1 MRHGLLAI
9 DVFSCENGSDN
20 DFLVPVIR
28 HSRDNAV
35 DFPVVQKFLVA
46 SCCRDAGTDDFL
58 GQAMS
63 AVIKVTRSNA
73 FDSRQLNGISEQ
85 IGTLHA
91 NADNAESY
99 AVAGRHLQIAACFEA
114 RVFEKH
120 ALCGRHSHGRTCT
133 ALEEFPPGEIFYHCL
148 FLPSSIDEV
157 SDLNVFKPRR
167 TYSRGY
173 QRRYIGRRRTGR
185 PSSG

>member
-63 AVIKVTRSNA
+63 AVIKVTRSSA

-99 AVAGRHLQIAACFEA
+99 AVAGRHLQIAGCFEA
-114 RVFEKH
+114 RVSEKH
-120 ALCGRHSHGRTCT
+120 DLCGRRSPGRTRT
-133 ALEEFPPGEIFYHCL
+133 ALEDVARGELMCVVL
-148 FLPSSIDEV
+148 FLA
-157 SDLNVFKPRR
+157 FA
-167 TYSRGY
+167 
-173 QRRYIGRRRTGR
+173 
-185 PSSG
+185 